1 MKRLKICAAA
11 LLAAGIFSAGAE
23 ETTVI
28 GYNVLIG
35 FNRAERIEE
44 AAGWLREQNPDVIL
58 FQEIARQNSESF
70 SRQAKLWNHHYGA
83 VAKPWQDYSIG
94 LSSKRP
100 FEMLEIRTD
109 GLHHGYILAKI
120 DGVYYF
126 SIHMSPFRYAVRIVE
141 GGIYAKRIKPLIA
154 AGEKVIMMGDFNNP
168 SPYDAARA
176 NANAAAL
183 EVRRYE
189 RASHIEN
196 IRNGFFDFECIEKLL
211 RAGLEEVCFF
221 WMKKNHYD
229 PRTGIRIDYALVSR
243 NLEDKV
249 TFAIQDT
256 RQRELFETISD
267 HYPVIL
273 KIRDLH
279 APSNPSGE
287 SK

>member
-1 MKRLKICAAA
+1 MKFMQRTAAVLFAAA
-11 LLAAGIFSAGAE
+11 AFTAPAAE

-44 AAGWLREQNPDVIL
+44 TAGWLREQNPDVIL
-58 FQEIARQNSESF
+58 FQEIARQNSDSF
-70 SRQAKLWNHHYGA
+70 ARQAKLWNHSYAA

-94 LSSKRP
+94 LTSKRP

-126 SIHMSPFRYAVRIVE
+126 SIHMSPFKYAVRIVE
-141 GGIYAKRIKPLIA
+141 GGIYAKRVRPLIA

-176 NANAAAL
+176 NSNAAAL

-189 RASHIEN
+189 RASHVEN
-196 IRNGFFDFECIEKLL
+196 VRNGFFDFECIDRLL

-221 WMKKNHYD
+221 WMKKNNYN
-229 PRTGIRIDYALVSR
+229 PQTGIRIDYALVSR
-243 NLEDKV
+243 NLEDRV

-256 RQRELFETISD
+256 RRRELFETLSD

-279 APSNPSGE
+279 APVKKE
-287 SK
+287 EK